1 MMKKLLALCLFLA
14 SIPSW
19 GQLVAG
25 PMLGYSEMR
34 EVMLWSQTEK
44 AAVVKYNYWVKGE
57 EGIKMST
64 PPIMTRK
71 DNYFIAKAIADEVL
85 PGNVY
90 EYELI
95 LNGVKQ
101 SFDYPLEFQSQT
113 LWQYRKDPP
122 AFSFAVGSCVYT
134 NQPEF
139 DRPGKGYGNSFAVF
153 DEIYKKKPNFMV
165 WGGDNIYLREVDF
178 GTRSG
183 IFKRYIDFKKQ
194 PELQRLFANTHHYA
208 TLDDHDF
215 GPNDSDRSYWG
226 KSWALDAFKE
236 NWGNPNYIFPGE
248 SITGTFQWE
257 DVQFFIMDD
266 RSFRAPNWF
275 KDSDKDYFGEKQLNW
290 LIDALAFSRA
300 PFKFVVTGGQV
311 INPNVLFE
319 NMSTFPDERQKLL
332 DEIERH
338 NISGV
343 MFITG
348 DRHHTSMRKLER
360 EGTYPLYDLTV
371 SSLTSGMAKPAD
383 VERTSPDLVEGTI
396 VEDLQN
402 FGLMEISGPRTDR
415 VLKIN
420 IIDNTGAPRW
430 DYTIKARDLRKP
442 RPE

>member
-1 MMKKLLALCLFLA
+1 MIKKLFTLCLLLA
-14 SIPSW
+14 SLPSLA
-19 GQLVAG
+19 QVLAG

-34 EVMLWSQTEK
+34 EVMLWVQTEK
-44 AAVVKYNYWVKGE
+44 AAVVKYNYWVKG
-57 EGIKMST
+57 GDGSKMST
-64 PPIMTRK
+64 TPIMTRK
-71 DNYFIAKAIADEVL
+71 NNYFIAKGIADDVL

-101 SFDYPLEFQSQT
+101 QFDYPLEFQSQT
-113 LWQYRKDPP
+113 LWQYRTDPP

-226 KSWALDAFKE
+226 KSWALDAFEE

-248 SITGTFQWE
+248 SVTGTFNWE

-266 RSFRAPNWF
+266 RSFRAPNWYR
-275 KDSDKDYFGEKQLNW
+275 DTDKDYFGEKQLSW
-290 LIDALAFSRA
+290 LIDALASSRA

-311 INPNVLFE
+311 VNPNVLFE

-371 SSLTSGMAKPAD
+371 SSLTSGMAKPRDA
-383 VERTSPDLVEGTI
+383 ERTSPDLVEGTI

-442 RPE
+442 RTE